1 MPLFETVPFEQRERF
16 ATQERRMQGVETDV
30 MPDAGDAGSATIM
43 STENQGQQAAASA
56 PMDVAVDYIQGEAS
70 VTALVVPTSTSMPSM
85 AVQGEASVP
94 VVPTSAPSMAMMI
107 DGMSMKKV
115 APQSI
120 PHTGAGAVPCVGPP
134 KVSGSKPPCRFKT
147 VHCIDITSPQH
158 SVLCVGQS
166 LLAVSLWPLARWH
179 SWRSS

>member
-1 MPLFETVPFEQRERF
+1 MILSDPCYGIKYTYRTLLTNTMNAFSSDRPSAARTEVARMLVREMNLHSPIDVCDWFSCLPAPQQHIMLTGFVSVLRLG
-16 ATQERRMQGVETDV
+16 ATDV
-30 MPDAGDAGSATIM
+30 NGDDRPQTQTHMQTQSQTQSQSQSQSRSRRVLG
-43 STENQGQQAAASA
+43 
-56 PMDVAVDYIQGEAS
+56 
-70 VTALVVPTSTSMPSM
+70 
-85 AVQGEASVP
+85 
-94 VVPTSAPSMAMMI
+94 
-107 DGMSMKKV
+107 DGY
-115 APQSI
+115 
-120 PHTGAGAVPCVGPP
+120 GAVPCVGPP